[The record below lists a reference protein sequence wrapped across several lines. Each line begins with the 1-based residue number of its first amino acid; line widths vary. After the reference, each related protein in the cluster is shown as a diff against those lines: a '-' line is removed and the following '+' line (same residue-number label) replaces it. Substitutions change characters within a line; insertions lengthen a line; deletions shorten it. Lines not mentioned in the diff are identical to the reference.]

1 MDRLTDAWRA
11 GWRGGVVNGVRREAL
26 TDRCGGRWV
35 GVGERWREG
44 GRLRG
49 VGAGEGGREQMAM
62 RVDIEQEHRPD
73 VWMPLC
79 LPPRPLTFPN
89 QPLPISCR

>member
-35 GVGERWREG
+35 GVGGSGR
-44 GRLRG
+44 GRLQG
-49 VGAGEGGREQMAM
+49 MGLGR
-62 RVDIEQEHRPD
+62 
-73 VWMPLC
+73 
-79 LPPRPLTFPN
+79 PRADDKWG
-89 QPLPISCR
+89 